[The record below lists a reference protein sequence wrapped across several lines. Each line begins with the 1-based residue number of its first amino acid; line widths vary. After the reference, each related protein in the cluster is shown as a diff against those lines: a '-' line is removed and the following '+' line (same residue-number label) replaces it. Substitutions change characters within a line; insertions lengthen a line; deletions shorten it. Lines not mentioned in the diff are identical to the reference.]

1 MIRVVVVD
9 PDDGARREAVEILER
24 GSVPCVVV
32 GQADCFSK
40 AVETVRVQHP
50 QLVVSEVE
58 LPDGSGLELFTRL
71 RETEGAGEM
80 IFLSGRQEFFPL
92 REALRLAAADYLLK
106 PLNPAEL
113 DDALQRVLSRRG
125 SPPLARLI
133 VGRAAQENRYV
144 SETIRYIAT
153 HYSEPGLSVRTI
165 ARALDLSEGHLSRL
179 FKEKTGYTMKNY
191 LTLYRMGIAEDLL
204 SDCRSRVYETAKQ
217 VGYQDVAYF
226 SNTFK
231 RIVGV
236 SPTEYRNVNA

>member
-1 MIRVVVVD
+1 MPITLTFHMQSLM
-9 PDDGARREAVEILER
+9 E
-24 GSVPCVVV
+24 
-32 GQADCFSK
+32 K
-40 AVETVRVQHP
+40 ALP
-50 QLVVSEVE
+50 QLC
-58 LPDGSGLELFTRL
+58 
-71 RETEGAGEM
+71 
-80 IFLSGRQEFFPL
+80 
-92 REALRLAAADYLLK
+92 
-106 PLNPAEL
+106 
-113 DDALQRVLSRRG
+113 LQRRSTP
-125 SPPLARLI
+125 SSARLI
-133 VGRAAQENRYV
+133 VSQASQENRYV
-144 SETIRYIAT
+144 TEAIRYIAT